1 MLKIVLQHNRS
12 RSRNLS
18 VRQCNDRGQ
27 TRAPAQLRCALALAF
42 NLIGKLIWIGLW
54 DVCAIVV
61 VTVTYHDLR
70 VVKEGIDI
78 EQIAVAFD

>member
-1 MLKIVLQHNRS
+1 MA
-12 RSRNLS
+12 
-18 VRQCNDRGQ
+18 RQERQPNCD
-27 TRAPAQLRCALALAF
+27 ALWRWF